1 MFVSICIF
9 QGGAAAK
16 AAWPRLLN
24 YLERFRLA
32 PDIRCSLE
40 VLAPTF
46 LTNYPIHIRTNSS
59 SSSSRL
65 KDDESQS
72 SSSEE
77 EEDSM
82 TQRQREAQYTDGG
95 LLHDPD
101 SDEEDA
107 HIINAQPKHSTVS
120 TACTSSNPQ
129 VERQRKLLTDA
140 ARAYLQRPVSF
151 QNVAVSLQP
160 IRLGSNNSNN
170 SNNAPATTTPRTN
183 KQTNSVKN
191 KNKKKQQQPTMK
203 VALIAST
210 PPLDQDDDD
219 SSSSSPPPGPVPPA
233 TCSTAAG
240 AGTVK
245 VIRLVNDI
253 PLLDSAEAA
262 ACGLVKSV
270 AKKAVWGSYGLQVAL
285 RADDSPSQNSTN
297 DWVPTLDLEDS
308 ELAKPFLKTNH
319 SPHAL
324 WNEHDDESSED
335 SDSDHDGMGRRRGAR
350 REQQRTLLP
359 AKARIGELL
368 VLVSI
373 TADPSSLPL
382 PTLSKVCMYLM

>member
-1 MFVSICIF
+1 
-9 QGGAAAK
+9 
-16 AAWPRLLN
+16 
-24 YLERFRLA
+24 
-32 PDIRCSLE
+32 
-40 VLAPTF
+40 
-46 LTNYPIHIRTNSS
+46 
-59 SSSSRL
+59 
-65 KDDESQS
+65 
-72 SSSEE
+72 
-77 EEDSM
+77 M

-101 SDEEDA
+101 SDDSDA
-107 HIINAQPKHSTVS
+107 NIINAQPKQNSTVS
-120 TACTSSNPQ
+120 TSSSNPQ

-160 IRLGSNNSNN
+160 IRLGNSN
-170 SNNAPATTTPRTN
+170 APTTAAAAAAAAAAPTPRTN
-183 KQTNSVKN
+183 NKTSKQTN
-191 KNKKKQQQPTMK
+191 KNKKQQPTMK

-210 PPLDQDDDD
+210 PPLEDQEDDDD
-219 SSSSSPPPGPVPPA
+219 ASFSPPPAAAA
-233 TCSTAAG
+233 TCSTA

-285 RADDSPSQNSTN
+285 RADDNDSSQNN
-297 DWVPTLDLEDS
+297 NWVPTLDLEDS

-324 WNEHDDESSED
+324 WNEHDGDDESSD

-350 REQQRTLLP
+350 REQQQRTLIP

-382 PTLSKVCMYLM
+382 PTLSKVCMHFM